1 MQRQL
6 GARDEARA
14 AQRGAQARR
23 KGADGSDGHQRGE
36 HHRPG
41 RQPPAPQR
49 VRAERRRYAL
59 CCGVAHQKRSREGD
73 GWRGAAVAAGA
84 GGGTGGAPLAG
95 GVGASAFAARCI
107 WEGALLVAASSARGD
122 VSDRDVKSR
131 ALLTRC
137 WCRSAR
143 TRESCGRCVASLL
156 ALAAFLLPAGARST
170 AQSAAR
176 AARRSRRPRGL
187 ASRTSG
193 ASLRATAAA
202 NVDAASAEL
211 SRVSCAALHTNL
223 ATDAASSQRGCR
235 RGSGGA

>member
-1 MQRQL
+1 M
-6 GARDEARA
+6 
-14 AQRGAQARR
+14 
-23 KGADGSDGHQRGE
+23 
-36 HHRPG
+36 
-41 RQPPAPQR
+41 
-49 VRAERRRYAL
+49 
-59 CCGVAHQKRSREGD
+59 AHQKRSREGD

-122 VSDRDVKSR
+122 VISDRCQVKSR

-176 AARRSRRPRGL
+176 AARRSRRRRGPRAAHLVPGCVPEPR
-187 ASRTSG
+187 RTPLPP
-193 ASLRATAAA
+193 LRSAVRAA
-202 NVDAASAEL
+202 
-211 SRVSCAALHTNL
+211 CAALSSAL